1 MRRNIFILVIA
12 LLSLSLM
19 GLTKSQSMQVIRVGV
34 YENAPKIY
42 TASDGTVSGFWPDLI
57 RYIAQKEG
65 WKITWVH
72 GTWEESLQRLLANE
86 IDIMPDTGWTA
97 ERSQIFAFSTE
108 TVLVSWARL
117 YVPTGS
123 SIQTIPDLNG
133 KKVAGLTGSLN
144 FDGPEGIK
152 ALAAKFDIQCTFI
165 GKNSYDDVFLALQNK
180 EVDAG
185 ITNKDFGDLNE
196 QKYNVVRT
204 PIIIQPTSIQ
214 FAFTKDAPLTSYL
227 IDKID
232 ADLKSLKA
240 DTKSVYYT
248 ALDQYFGQK
257 SGKNFIAIIPPWVIT
272 LLLIGGGIILFL
284 LAVSITARG
293 EVQRQTAE
301 LRASES
307 RYRALLENIPD
318 LIFRLSGDG
327 VFIDYHSATENRMFV
342 QPGEFLGKKV
352 TDVIPSEIA
361 QVTLQKIKKVL
372 ETRDIQTYEYQ
383 LLIEGDLRDF
393 EARYTASGAD
403 EVTAIIRDTTTV
415 KKAEKEL
422 RESEK
427 RYQTLARVSPVGI
440 FYTDSTGMTTYVN
453 PTWSQ
458 ITGLPQV
465 DALGDGWLN
474 AVYPEDRKVVEENWK
489 KSLIHHS
496 SSGADYRFIRPDGSV
511 VWVIGQAVPEIDSN
525 DQVVGYVGTITD
537 ITERKRVEAALQN
550 SIASEHAALVVAR
563 TIQDANLALSRSLDL
578 DEILQVLLDHLR
590 KIVPFDSASV
600 MLLED
605 KDRLI
610 ISAVRGSDNLV
621 DRQQS
626 RQIQFEASIY
636 PIFEKIIDEHQC
648 LIINETH
655 NYPGWK
661 FPLSKEKV
669 ASWMGI
675 PLIAGGQIL
684 GSYSLC
690 KTLPGF
696 FTTEYA
702 ELGEAFAAQAA
713 IAIQNAKLHKELQ
726 NHATELEQR
735 VADRTTELAK
745 RVAEVESLN
754 QTMVSLNDELK
765 AAVIKAESADK
776 LKSAFLATMSH
787 ELRTPLNSII
797 GFSGIL
803 LQKLVGPL
811 SEEQEKQLNMV
822 QGSARHL
829 LELINDVLD
838 ISKIEAGQLT
848 VTKEVFNMEETIQ
861 KCVERIMPMADK
873 KHLALIYTVTP
884 HNIEINS
891 DRRRIDQVILNL
903 LNNAVKFTKKGD
915 VHIETRI
922 ENNYVITQVIDTGI
936 GVKPEDMDVLFKPF
950 QQVDTGITRQ
960 YEGTGLGLS
969 ICKRIV
975 ELLGGQIWIESEWG
989 KGSTFTFTLPLSK
1002 ENQ

>member
-1 MRRNIFILVIA
+1 MRRNLFVLVIL

-19 GLTKSQSMQVIRVGV
+19 GLTRPQSQRLIRVGV

-42 TASDGTVSGFWPDLI
+42 TESDGTVAGFWPDLI
-57 RYIAQKEG
+57 EYIAQKEG
-65 WKITWVH
+65 WKIVWVH
-72 GTWEESLQRLLANE
+72 GTWEESLSRLAANE
-86 IDIMPDTGWTA
+86 IDIMPDMGWTTD
-97 ERSQIFAFSTE
+97 RSQIYAFSTE

-117 YVPTGS
+117 YVPQGS
-123 SIQTIPDLNG
+123 SIQTILDLDG
-133 KKVAGLTGSLN
+133 KKVAGLNGSLN
-144 FDGPEGIK
+144 FDGSEGIK
-152 ALAAKFDIQCTFI
+152 ALVGKFDIQSTFI
-165 GKNSYDDVFLALQNK
+165 GKKSYDEVFQALNNK

-204 PIIIQPTSIQ
+204 PVIIQPTSIQ
-214 FAFTKDAPLTSYL
+214 FAFTKDGALTPYL
-227 IDKID
+227 IETID
-232 ADLKSLKA
+232 SDMKALKA
-240 DTKSVYYT
+240 DSKSTYYK
-248 ALDQYFGQK
+248 ALDQYFGEK
-257 SGKNFIAIIPPWVIT
+257 SVKTIIEIIPPWAIT
-272 LLLIGGGIILFL
+272 LLLSGAGIILFL
-284 LAVSITARG
+284 LAVSVTARG
-293 EVQRQTAE
+293 EVNRQTVE

-342 QPGEFLGKKV
+342 QPDGFLGKKV
-352 TDVIPSEIA
+352 TDVIPPGIA
-361 QVTLQKIKKVL
+361 QVTLEKIKKVL

-383 LLIEGDLRDF
+383 LLVEGDLRDF
-393 EARYTASGAD
+393 EARYTASGSD
-403 EVTAIIRDTTTV
+403 EVTAIIRDTTTT

-440 FYTDSTGMTTYVN
+440 FYTDPTGLTTYVN
-453 PTWSQ
+453 PTWCQ
-458 ITGLPQV
+458 ITGLSA
-465 DALGDGWLN
+465 DEALGEGWLN
-474 AVYPEDRKVVEENWK
+474 AVYPEDRKTLDINWK
-489 KSLIHHS
+489 KSLLQHS
-496 SSGADYRFIRPDGSV
+496 SSSADYRFIHPDGSI
-511 VWVIGQAVPEIDSN
+511 VWVIGQAVPEIDIN
-525 DQVVGYVGTITD
+525 NQIVGYVGTITD

-550 SIASEHAALVVAR
+550 SIASEHAALIVAR

-605 KDRLI
+605 KNQLT

-621 DRQQS
+621 DVEQYG
-626 RQIQFEASIY
+626 QIQFDAAYY
-636 PIFEKIIDEHQC
+636 PIFEKIIDGQQC
-648 LIINETH
+648 SIINDTLQI
-655 NYPGWK
+655 PDWK
-661 FPLSKEKV
+661 FPFSTEKV

-684 GSYSLC
+684 GLYSLC

-696 FTTEYA
+696 FTTEYE

-726 NHATELEQR
+726 RHAAELEQR

-745 RVAEVESLN
+745 RVSEVESLN
-754 QTMVSLNDELK
+754 STMVSLNEELK

-797 GFSGIL
+797 GFTGIL

-811 SEEQEKQLNMV
+811 SAEQEKQLLMV

-838 ISKIEAGQLT
+838 ISKIEAGQID
-848 VTKEVFNMEETIQ
+848 VVAEMFNFDNSVQ
-861 KCVERIMPMADK
+861 KSVEKIIPLADK
-873 KHLALIYTVTP
+873 KGLELTYKITP
-884 HNIEINS
+884 PNIEINS
-891 DRRRIDQVILNL
+891 DRRRVEQVLLNI
-903 LNNAVKFTKKGD
+903 LNNAVKFTEAGK
-915 VHIETRI
+915 VHLETTI
-922 ENNYVITQVIDTGI
+922 ENNKLKTCIIDTGI
-936 GVKPEDMDVLFKPF
+936 GIKPEDMQVLFKPF
-950 QQVDTGITRQ
+950 QQIDTGITRQ

-969 ICKRIV
+969 ICKRLV
-975 ELLGGQIWIESEWG
+975 ELLGGQIWVESEWG
-989 KGSTFTFTLPLSK
+989 KGSTFIFTLPLTK
-1002 ENQ
+1002 E